1 MDISDWNMTQWHV
14 NIQEKSESKKQY
26 FIFFS
31 FVLNN
36 NLWYDL
42 IG

>member
-26 FIFFS
+26 FIFFLLCWITVS
-31 FVLNN
+31 DMTL
-36 NLWYDL
+36 
-42 IG
+42 